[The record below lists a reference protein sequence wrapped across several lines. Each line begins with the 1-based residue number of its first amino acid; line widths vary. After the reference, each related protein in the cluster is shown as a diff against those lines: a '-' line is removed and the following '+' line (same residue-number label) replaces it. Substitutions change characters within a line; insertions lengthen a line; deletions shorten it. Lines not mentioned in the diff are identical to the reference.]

1 MTTAALVVG
10 LLAAAFI
17 LFIGIRFLVAPGVA
31 VAGFGLPEGR
41 PRGMTNAKG
50 IRDITSGVLILVV
63 LAAAG
68 QHALGWVL
76 VASAITPVGDAVTV
90 VTNGGK
96 TSYALQVHGVTAVLL
111 VAAGLVLALG

>member
-17 LFIGIRFLVAPGVA
+17 LFIGVRFLVAPDVA

-41 PRGMTNAKG
+41 ARGMTNAKG

-63 LAAAG
+63 LAVAG
-68 QHALGWVL
+68 QHALGWAL
-76 VASAITPVGDAVTV
+76 VASAITPIGDAITV

-96 TSYALQVHGVTAVLL
+96 RSYALQVHGVTAVLL
-111 VAAGLVLALG
+111 VVAGLVLALA